1 MDLYEALKAG
11 TSAQEL
17 LDAFYKDLDAA
28 NERIAAEKAE
38 EEAKAAAAAKQKEE
52 EELQYQLSV
61 ARADAAD
68 FLADYLNI
76 LFQKD
81 EDIYFD
87 PEEIEDA
94 LSELEELSNNM
105 TDWLLLFKG
114 EPSLKQEEDQ
124 QSAAAKPKEKK
135 ENPSIKI
142 KYSTDD
148 DDIIR
153 DFLKLFK

>member
-68 FLADYLNI
+68 FLADYLNL

-114 EPSLKQEEDQ
+114 EPNLKKEEDQ
-124 QSAAAKPKEKK
+124 QSATAKPKEKK

>member
-17 LDAFYKDLDAA
+17 LSAFYKDLDAA

-68 FLADYLNI
+68 FLADYLNL

-105 TDWLLLFKG
+105 ADWLLLFKG
-114 EPSLKQEEDQ
+114 EPNFKKEEDQ

-135 ENPSIKI
+135 ENPNIKI
-142 KYSTDD
+142 KYSTND

>member
-28 NERIAAEKAE
+28 NERITAEKAE
-38 EEAKAAAAAKQKEE
+38 EEAKAAAAKQKEE
-52 EELQYQLSV
+52 EERQHQLSI

-81 EDIYFD
+81 EDVYFN
-87 PEEIEDA
+87 PEEIEDV
-94 LSELEELSNNM
+94 LLELEELSNNM
-105 TDWLLLFKG
+105 MMNWFSFFKK
-114 EPSLKQEEDQ
+114 EPESKKEKDQ
-124 QSAAAKPKEKK
+124 KSAAAKPKEKK

-148 DDIIR
+148 DIIK